1 MVYVVIKHKVED
13 YSRWKPVF
21 DEHGTTR
28 GKAGCKGGQ
37 LFHIS
42 DDPNSILILFEWDIK
57 ENAMRFIESEDLKK
71 RMQKAGVVGKPEIS
85 ILEKIEDFPV

>member
-1 MVYVVIKHKVED
+1 MVYIVVKHKVED

-37 LFHIS
+37 LFSSS
-42 DDPNSILILFEWDIK
+42 DEANDLFILLEWDKK
-57 ENAMRFIESEDLKK
+57 ENATVFIESEDLKK
-71 RMQKAGVVGKPEIS
+71 TMQKAGVIGKPEVYF
-85 ILEKIEDFPV
+85 LEKIEDFPA

>member
-1 MVYVVIKHKVED
+1 MAYVVIKHKVED

-21 DEHGTTR
+21 DEHGMTR
-28 GKAGCKGGQ
+28 EKAGCKGVQ
-37 LFHIS
+37 LFRSS
-42 DDPNSILILFEWDIK
+42 DEPNNIFILFEWDRK

-71 RMQKAGVVGKPEIS
+71 RMQQAGVIGKPETY

>member
-13 YSRWKPVF
+13 YSRWKSIF

-37 LFHIS
+37 LFCSS
-42 DDPNSILILFEWDIK
+42 DETNDLCILLEWDKK
-57 ENAMRFIESEDLKK
+57 ENATGFYESEDLKK
-71 RMQKAGVVGKPEIS
+71 TMQKAGVIGKPEIYF
-85 ILEKIEDFPV
+85 LEKIEDFPV